1 LRNKT
6 KSSLSVSRSVH
17 SKNNSKN
24 EVFVDVLETVH
35 CLYSNGTIVRAEI
48 VGTVVMKSYLL
59 GQPTLSFALNE
70 NLVIGRQGS
79 YESTR
84 GKISFSS
91 KFSKEVFV
99 FLTLV
104 ISVKFVN

>member
-84 GKISFSS
+84 GK
-91 KFSKEVFV
+91 KNWKM
-99 FLTLV
+99 
-104 ISVKFVN
+104 